1 MTRSPVS
8 PLTLELAAQ
17 GDDDALADVERRLRG
32 ENAGDLQPAIGRL
45 EPLTA
50 TRLLMRLRPRAARA
64 LLRLLPD
71 APSLRVLAALDNAVG
86 DALLDADERRRTA
99 RIVAKLPT
107 EEAADFLQEAPPE
120 LVDATL
126 DALDRPPG
134 LVRELGYRRDSVAG
148 MMRRSLVAVPA
159 DWTIEQVIA
168 EIRANS
174 ERIDRLYA
182 AYVIDAERRLLGYLK
197 VRDLILLAGDTVVGE
212 AMRTDTVVVGAE
224 TDREAVL
231 NLAST
236 QRLPVLPVVDAEGRL
251 LGHVTADELLAI
263 ERAEAEEDLALLA
276 GVDPASS
283 AMDGP
288 LRIVPRRLP
297 WLAAGLA
304 GAGTAAVVV
313 GSYEE
318 ALTEAAILASLIP
331 IVMSLAGNAGIQAA
345 TVTVQAQTAGS
356 FWIGDLG
363 RRLLREIGGALL
375 NGGLVGAMVAV
386 GILAIST
393 VADIE
398 RPAGLGVAAALT
410 LVVVT
415 VQASSVGALVP
426 VVLDRLGFDPA
437 VATGVFITTSNDVI
451 GVLIFF
457 LIATAIYL

>member
-1 MTRSPVS
+1 VS

>member
-126 DALDRPPG
+126 DALDRPPA

-182 AYVIDAERRLLGYLK
+182 VYVIDAERRLLGYLK

-457 LIATAIYL
+457 VIATAIYL

>member
-126 DALDRPPG
+126 DALDRPPA

-148 MMRRSLVAVPA
+148 TMRRSLVAVPA

-182 AYVIDAERRLLGYLK
+182 VYVIDAERRLLGYLK

>member
-1 MTRSPVS
+1 
-8 PLTLELAAQ
+8 
-17 GDDDALADVERRLRG
+17 
-32 ENAGDLQPAIGRL
+32 
-45 EPLTA
+45 
-50 TRLLMRLRPRAARA
+50 
-64 LLRLLPD
+64 LRLLPD

-182 AYVIDAERRLLGYLK
+182 VYVIDAERRLLGYLK